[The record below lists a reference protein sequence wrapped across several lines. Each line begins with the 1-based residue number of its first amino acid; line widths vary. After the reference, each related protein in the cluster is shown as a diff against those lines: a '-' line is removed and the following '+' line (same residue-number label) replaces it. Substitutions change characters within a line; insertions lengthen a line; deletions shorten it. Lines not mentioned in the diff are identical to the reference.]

1 MSDKLKIG
9 YLAHWFQPRYRFVDF
24 LQEQGIEAKKIDYS
38 YPGYL
43 EEFEVV
49 LIEQNG
55 FNDYIEND
63 ELVEV
68 TPENIRLRKAD
79 LTRRIFN

>member
-1 MSDKLKIG
+1 MSAKQKIG

-24 LQEQGIEAKKIDYS
+24 LQEQGIELQKIDYS

-43 EEFEVV
+43 EEFDIV

-55 FNDYIEND
+55 FND
-63 ELVEV
+63 
-68 TPENIRLRKAD
+68 
-79 LTRRIFN
+79 